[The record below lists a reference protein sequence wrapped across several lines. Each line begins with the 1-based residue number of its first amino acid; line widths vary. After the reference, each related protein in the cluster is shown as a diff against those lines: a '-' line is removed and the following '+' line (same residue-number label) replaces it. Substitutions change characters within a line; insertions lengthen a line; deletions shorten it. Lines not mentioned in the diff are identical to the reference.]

1 MARDASNKESSGESF
16 GEEMSPE
23 RLVDA
28 AEAALKAVV
37 DVAEHTQGKW
47 MYPADLMGSPLQP
60 EILKEFTLHEIE
72 QASEF
77 LVRLG
82 IIERKHGPARK

>member
-1 MARDASNKESSGESF
+1 MSREEGNSGSIR
-16 GEEMSPE
+16 EELSPE

-28 AEAALKAVV
+28 AEAALAVV
-37 DVAEHTQGKW
+37 DVAEHTGGQW
-47 MYPADLMGSPLQP
+47 VYPADLMGSPLQP
-60 EILKEFTLHEIE
+60 DSLKEFTRYEIE

-82 IIERKHGPARK
+82 IIERKHGQIRK